1 MRRFHDYN
9 GRHGRVHVANRT
21 HLYVGHSVI
30 WNGQETIGLI
40 RTPVAR
46 FRVLDAVPSIP
57 LNDDVIA
64 GDALGGSRL
73 RSSSP
78 HRRYMNGGSFAKKE
92 ELNEIEEAY
101 RGAG

>member
-1 MRRFHDYN
+1 MER
-9 GRHGRVHVANRT
+9 
-21 HLYVGHSVI
+21 
-30 WNGQETIGLI
+30 
-40 RTPVAR
+40 
-46 FRVLDAVPSIP
+46 
-57 LNDDVIA
+57 DVIA